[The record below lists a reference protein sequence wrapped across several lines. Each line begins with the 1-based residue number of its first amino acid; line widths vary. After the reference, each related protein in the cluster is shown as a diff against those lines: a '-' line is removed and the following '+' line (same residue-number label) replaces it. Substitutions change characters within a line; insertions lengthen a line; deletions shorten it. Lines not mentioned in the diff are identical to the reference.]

1 MPRRSMSLILGS
13 ALECLRRL
21 DRRDQGEDSPAIP
34 RRTDIEDA
42 QAGGYGS
49 VGAPRHDTF
58 SGHGY
63 ATKWDTHQTGNIRA

>member
-42 QAGGYGS
+42 QAGACASAPPAGS
-49 VGAPRHDTF
+49 VRRQLQAAPVGRTP
-58 SGHGY
+58 S
-63 ATKWDTHQTGNIRA
+63 T